1 MRLQVAQVQV
11 LTIMIVIV
19 SLCVRR
25 AHALQSSLVR
35 RGSHHHHHHHPSIIM
50 RNSRGLVV
58 VGVVNTKRFA
68 SSSSSSMSTDDDDD
82 SSSSSAS
89 KNETTPKTTTVAI
102 IGSGAVGG
110 YYGSRLWEAGHDV
123 KFHMRGDHYKH
134 SKANGLV
141 VTSVRGDVFIPPDQ
155 LQVYEDTNDIGTVD
169 WVICALK
176 STGINAIPDLLFP
189 LLTENTRVINIMNG
203 LIEEDILELLNNNA
217 TTATAAATK
226 DGSSSS
232 LSNDNNNNK
241 DEQQQQQ
248 LLTCCAAIYGGMAL
262 LCSNRIGPGRIDHS
276 YAGLLSG
283 GVAAA
288 SPKTNPQL
296 NQAAFEAL
304 WDITKVD
311 IVYEE
316 SLLRGRWKKNCWNL
330 PFNGISVAMGGVTID
345 VIVNNV
351 GLRKLAFRIM
361 DETIAIANEDL
372 KQNGYDESYYLGDA
386 EKKQMMD
393 LSDAMG
399 PYKTS
404 TMLDLVERRPM
415 EVRFLFRKP
424 LERAEKLGI
433 KAPHLETLVLLIE
446 SYQEMYNL

>member
-1 MRLQVAQVQV
+1 MFLYSHTHHIHI
-11 LTIMIVIV
+11 LSST
-19 SLCVRR
+19 
-25 AHALQSSLVR
+25 SSL
-35 RGSHHHHHHHPSIIM
+35 
-50 RNSRGLVV
+50 LQ
-58 VGVVNTKRFA
+58 
-68 SSSSSSMSTDDDDD
+68 
-82 SSSSSAS
+82 
-89 KNETTPKTTTVAI
+89 
-102 IGSGAVGG
+102 
-110 YYGSRLWEAGHDV
+110 
-123 KFHMRGDHYKH
+123 
-134 SKANGLV
+134 
-141 VTSVRGDVFIPPDQ
+141 SVRGDVFIPPDQ

-189 LLTENTRVINIMNG
+189 LLTENTRVLNIMNG

-217 TTATAAATK
+217 VAAAAAAK

-232 LSNDNNNNK
+232 NDNK
-241 DEQQQQQ
+241 DEDE
-248 LLTCCAAIYGGMAL
+248 LTCCAAIYGGMAL

>member
-1 MRLQVAQVQV
+1 MFLYSHTHHIHI
-11 LTIMIVIV
+11 LSYT
-19 SLCVRR
+19 
-25 AHALQSSLVR
+25 SSL
-35 RGSHHHHHHHPSIIM
+35 
-50 RNSRGLVV
+50 LQ
-58 VGVVNTKRFA
+58 
-68 SSSSSSMSTDDDDD
+68 
-82 SSSSSAS
+82 
-89 KNETTPKTTTVAI
+89 
-102 IGSGAVGG
+102 
-110 YYGSRLWEAGHDV
+110 
-123 KFHMRGDHYKH
+123 
-134 SKANGLV
+134 
-141 VTSVRGDVFIPPDQ
+141 SVRGDVFIPPDQ

>member
-1 MRLQVAQVQV
+1 M
-11 LTIMIVIV
+11 
-19 SLCVRR
+19 
-25 AHALQSSLVR
+25 
-35 RGSHHHHHHHPSIIM
+35 
-50 RNSRGLVV
+50 
-58 VGVVNTKRFA
+58 
-68 SSSSSSMSTDDDDD
+68 
-82 SSSSSAS
+82 
-89 KNETTPKTTTVAI
+89 
-102 IGSGAVGG
+102 
-110 YYGSRLWEAGHDV
+110 
-123 KFHMRGDHYKH
+123 
-134 SKANGLV
+134 
-141 VTSVRGDVFIPPDQ
+141 
-155 LQVYEDTNDIGTVD
+155 
-169 WVICALK
+169 ICALK

-189 LLTENTRVINIMNG
+189 LLTENTRVLNIMNG
-203 LIEEDILELLNNNA
+203 LIEEDILELLNN
-217 TTATAAATK
+217 AAAAK
-226 DGSSSS
+226 NPSSS
-232 LSNDNNNNK
+232 NGNK
-241 DEQQQQQ
+241 DEDE
-248 LLTCCAAIYGGMAL
+248 LTCCAAIYGGMAL